1 MRIVIFSHDEATAGF
16 LIQPM
21 NDRELGPLEMSREER
36 ESWRMPALA
45 LLERPIWSLPRRAAL
60 AALSTYLVLSIV
72 LLAVKAVQIA
82 VQH

>member
-1 MRIVIFSHDEATAGF
+1 
-16 LIQPM
+16 
-21 NDRELGPLEMSREER
+21 
-36 ESWRMPALA
+36 MPALA